1 MPFSYKPYEESDA
14 VRAARA
20 NLEANQNYKES
31 DNVSLARNILAQHEQ
46 NKVQDWTGGQYGQ
59 SLQQALDRINNREK
73 FTYDLNGDAL
83 FQQYKDRYMTQG
95 RMAMMDTLGQTSALT
110 GGYGNSYAATAGNQA
125 YQAYL
130 TQLMDV
136 APQLY
141 QMAYQRYQDEGNDL
155 KDRLNIYQN
164 LYNTDYGEWRDRM
177 GDWQA
182 EANRLTDRYYN
193 EARKRRCSI
202 GDLQLAIDFS
212 LLELKTDFSGSV
224 WPVLRSA
231 DSISEASNIV
241 CRIFENP
248 QFKNYGDRYKA
259 AKDLR
264 DKYAADMDRD
274 DNPETTE
281 PEQPKY
287 DDEGLPI
294 PQTWPPRTVDNHCT
308 GWPEV
313 WLLQGLLKCRGKSV
327 LVDGIWGTVLTD
339 KIKAF
344 QREHGLDPDGA
355 VGPMSWHELGLR
367 ADLFKK

>member
-193 EARKRRCSI
+193 EANMDYNRFSDNRSFYNDYYQNERNYDYNLYS
-202 GDLQLAIDFS
+202 DNYDRAYQEYLQALAEAQAAAGGGGGGGGGGRS
-212 LLELKTDFSGSV
+212 GRGGSSSTDTTAAKLAEKV
-224 WPVLRSA
+224 AHAAVDP
-231 DSISEASNIV
+231 
-241 CRIFENP
+241 
-248 QFKNYGDRYKA
+248 KA
-259 AKDLR
+259 ALNPSKN
-264 DKYAADMDRD
+264 KITATTSPAAAAIAKAVALA
-274 DNPETTE
+274 
-281 PEQPKY
+281 EQQKKKASA
-287 DDEGLPI
+287 GGGA
-294 PQTWPPRTVDNHCT
+294 RTNT
-308 GWPEV
+308 
-313 WLLQGLLKCRGKSV
+313 LMTR
-327 LVDGIWGTVLTD
+327 
-339 KIKAF
+339 
-344 QREHGLDPDGA
+344 
-355 VGPMSWHELGLR
+355 
-367 ADLFKK
+367 